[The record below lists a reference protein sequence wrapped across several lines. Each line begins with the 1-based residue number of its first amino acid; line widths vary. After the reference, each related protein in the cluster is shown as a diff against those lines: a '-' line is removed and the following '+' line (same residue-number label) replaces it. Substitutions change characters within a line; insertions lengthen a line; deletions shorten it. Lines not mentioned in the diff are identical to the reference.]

1 MAAFHSW
8 GVLEAARAR
17 TQPRAPVGGEH
28 GASTGTHPPLPRPCP
43 LRSRG
48 TGGEGGAQGM
58 LPRWAALPKSIPGC
72 PPGRARQRGA
82 VWVQR
87 PAPKAPGV
95 PGQLPAAASCSPRGC
110 CWHGDGGG
118 TQPGCSHRGDAHG
131 SAPTCGTR
139 RCFSSRNHPAG
150 PPLSERI
157 PQAQC
162 SSGVCSPSLISLP
175 FSPVASLS
183 CFQER
188 FAKRPAVLQPLLR
201 ALAAQPPPE
210 TLSPHPKALRF
221 AAGTRR
227 ELRCHR
233 SGRRPAAPRVLVTW
247 LSRFVWRHRN
257 LLDFGTAGARGRP
270 WWQ

>member
-1 MAAFHSW
+1 MHGPSPEHPWEASTEPAPAPTHPCPVPALSGAAGRAVK
-8 GVLEAARAR
+8 GVLRACSRVGPPSPNPSPVAPRGGRGSGALSGCNALLRKHPACPGSCLQPPPAAL
-17 TQPRAPVGGEH
+17 VG
-28 GASTGTHPPLPRPCP
+28 AA
-43 LRSRG
+43 G
-48 TGGEGGAQGM
+48 TGM
-58 LPRWAALPKSIPGC
+58 
-72 PPGRARQRGA
+72 
-82 VWVQR
+82 
-87 PAPKAPGV
+87 
-95 PGQLPAAASCSPRGC
+95 
-110 CWHGDGGG
+110 GGG

-157 PQAQC
+157 PPAQC

-210 TLSPHPKALRF
+210 TLSPHPEALRF

-257 LLDFGTAGARGRP
+257 LLDFGTAGARGWP